1 MDVKMNRTKG
11 HIHERIALLVNG
23 AETVIRSHKAD
34 EVSPEEIQVCI
45 ADRLR
50 EMQWRS

>member
-1 MDVKMNRTKG
+1 MEVKMKRTKG
-11 HIHERIALLVNG
+11 HIYERIAMLVSG
-23 AETVIRSHKAD
+23 VDSVRRSRKTD